1 MDVFYA
7 IILGIVQGLTEFLPI
22 SSTAH
27 LVITERM
34 FGLSPGTYGL
44 GFNASIQL
52 GTTLAVIWFFRK
64 DLWRLVSRW
73 REPQERNL
81 LLMLVVATIP
91 ALIVGYF
98 LKDIVAND
106 LTNLPV
112 IFCTFVIGGIIF
124 LITERIAKVRKTTAQ
139 ATWKDALIIG
149 LCQVLALIPGT
160 SRSGSTIVPAMLL
173 GLQRAEAARFTFLL
187 SIPVIAAAGFYE
199 TLHVAKTGVGGRLD
213 LIAIGGVTA
222 FVVGYFSIKYLIRYL
237 AHHKLNIF
245 AYYRFIVAALI
256 LILILH

>member
-27 LVITERM
+27 LLITEHL
-34 FGLSPGTYGL
+34 FGLSPKTYGV

-52 GTTLAVIWFFRK
+52 GTTFAVIWFFRK
-64 DLWRLVSRW
+64 DLWGIVSRW
-73 REPQERNL
+73 KDPKERNL
-81 LLMLVVATIP
+81 FWMLVIATIP
-91 ALIVGYF
+91 ALAVGY
-98 LKDIVAND
+98 LVKDNID
-106 LTNLPV
+106 SITTLPV
-112 IFCTFVIGGIIF
+112 IFATFVIGGIIF
-124 LITERIAKVRKTTAQ
+124 LITERVAKVRKTADQ
-139 ATWKDALIIG
+139 ATRKDALIIG
-149 LCQVLALIPGT
+149 LCQILALIPGT

-173 GLQRAEAARFTFLL
+173 GLQRAEAARFSFLL

>member
-112 IFCTFVIGGIIF
+112 IFSTFVIGGIIF
-124 LITERIAKVRKTTAQ
+124 LITERVASSGNVLNILVQVSINTVLAVGLTFGADGVALR
-139 ATWKDALIIG
+139 ATWRFGQNVIFPNRIG
-149 LCQVLALIPGT
+149 K
-160 SRSGSTIVPAMLL
+160 
-173 GLQRAEAARFTFLL
+173 F
-187 SIPVIAAAGFYE
+187 
-199 TLHVAKTGVGGRLD
+199 
-213 LIAIGGVTA
+213 AITP
-222 FVVGYFSIKYLIRYL
+222 
-237 AHHKLNIF
+237 
-245 AYYRFIVAALI
+245 
-256 LILILH
+256 